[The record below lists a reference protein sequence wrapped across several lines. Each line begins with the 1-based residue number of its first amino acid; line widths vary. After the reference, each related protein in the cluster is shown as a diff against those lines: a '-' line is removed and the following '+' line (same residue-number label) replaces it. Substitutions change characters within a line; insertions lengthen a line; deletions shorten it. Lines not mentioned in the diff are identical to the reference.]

1 MPSNS
6 MSLMSASLSCAC
18 VISVG
23 GTMMLRPGSSPASSI
38 ARARTDTRPTTA
50 GLVAAV
56 AAQLLPGSRIATMKQ
71 AKVLLDYAEGTL
83 ESTPLM
89 KQMRVDVQGHGGVGM
104 ANSGR
109 NHMHRHTAA
118 EKVGYVG

>member
-1 MPSNS
+1 MPSDS

-23 GTMMLRPGSSPASSI
+23 GTMRLRPGSSPASSI

-56 AAQLLPGSRIATMKQ
+56 AAQLLPGSRIATISG
-71 AKVLLDYAEGTL
+71 VEISAE
-83 ESTPLM
+83 
-89 KQMRVDVQGHGGVGM
+89 
-104 ANSGR
+104 
-109 NHMHRHTAA
+109 
-118 EKVGYVG
+118 